1 MEQFSG
7 KIKFI
12 YDYSPTNW
20 MTCQVIPEKC
30 SDLSLHLVSMTSLW
44 INSYRT
50 ITNKNPRSSEVML
63 NKLKY
68 TDPLLI
74 AQK

>member
-7 KIKFI
+7 KTKFI
-12 YDYSPTNW
+12 YDYSPTDW

-30 SDLSLHLVSMTSLW
+30 TDSSLHLISMTSLW
-44 INSYRT
+44 INSYYT
-50 ITNKNPRSSEVML
+50 ITNKNPRSSEAML
-63 NKLKY
+63 SKLKY
-68 TDPLLI
+68 TYPFLV